1 MKGRKLRGLITRR
14 GSIII
19 KKGDYTITTNIKRLT
34 MIRFMINI
42 ISGMMPRQ
50 EVENRYNDLNKIII
64 VLPKKI

>member
-64 VLPKKI
+64 VIPRKI